1 MTRLFFIIDALIVE
15 LHKGEFVF
23 LQIFAQQTDPFEG
36 HFHSFANISFILKGL
51 EYSSDSKCFY
61 NI

>member
-1 MTRLFFIIDALIVE
+1 MVE
-15 LHKGEFVF
+15 LHKGDFAF
-23 LQIFAQQTDPFEG
+23 LEICALQTDPFEG
-36 HFHSFANISFILKGL
+36 YFHSFANISFILKGL